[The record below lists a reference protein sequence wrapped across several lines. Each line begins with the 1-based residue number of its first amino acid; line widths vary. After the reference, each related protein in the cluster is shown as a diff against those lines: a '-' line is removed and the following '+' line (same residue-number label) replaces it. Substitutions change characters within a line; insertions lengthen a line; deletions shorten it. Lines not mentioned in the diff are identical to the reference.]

1 MPKTKRK
8 SEAYQ
13 APDIDK
19 IFSDAIKNYSSSRLP
34 FELPSKTNLY
44 AGAQRGRFIELS
56 ILFEEHMKQNDE
68 QTLILLKEAYQINTG
83 RYINSRKTKGV
94 DKQFNSKTHEI
105 KIALNIDSPEKWEE
119 IRKLFYKKYHT
130 NFIAKESKTD
140 SISPVKRASASKSKT
155 LSLLLCCSGAQP
167 TVVNDDE
174 ENEAKLLTR

>member
-105 KIALNIDSPEKWEE
+105 KTALNIDSPEKWEE
-119 IRKLFYKKYHT
+119 IRNLFYKKHT
-130 NFIAKESKTD
+130 NLLIKEPKTD

-174 ENEAKLLTR
+174 ENEAKLLTS